1 LKGGEMRRPVAG
13 GFSLVE
19 NVFSAMIIAIV
30 ILGMSTAISTYT
42 VSQQKTKDRPFALN
56 LGQQQMD
63 EVMVNLVT
71 QNAMVFDN
79 APNPRGRSF
88 FLKSENMTVSQYFFN
103 NFPLNAPVDPVG
115 AGTEMAAIPWT
126 TVESEMDTKP
136 IPADIADKV
145 YNGSNAYIKQ
155 TLFYRNRFYRAGGE
169 LVGNQ
174 PSEYPSFE
182 EVKAELRDNDANPPK
197 YVVRFQLFGIP
208 TSKAPDPNFNI
219 GSDIRASV
227 RLASGQFSG
236 DPRDPPAGAPFLIGD
251 SCISASNKDVGA
263 VTIDG
268 ATGRIYL
275 RERKA
280 AAADNPDFFP
290 HMTSKVLVARVYRI
304 TDYSEDGTFF
314 MNGGVPDT
322 EIASSSTV
330 LVGRVQRK

>member
-1 LKGGEMRRPVAG
+1 
-13 GFSLVE
+13 
-19 NVFSAMIIAIV
+19 MIIAIV

-79 APNPRGRSF
+79 APIRRGRSF

-103 NFPLNAPVDPVG
+103 NFPLNAPVDPVT
-115 AGTEMAAIPWT
+115 AGSEMAAIPWT
-126 TVESEMDTKP
+126 AVVAELDTKP
-136 IPADIADKV
+136 IPVDIADKI
-145 YNGSNAYIKQ
+145 YNGANAYIKQ

-169 LVGNQ
+169 LVGSQ
-174 PSEYPSFE
+174 PSEYPSF
-182 EVKAELRDNDANPPK
+182 AELKGELQDNDANPPK

-208 TSKAPDPNFNI
+208 TSKAPDPTFNI

-227 RLASGQFSG
+227 RLASGQYGG
-236 DPRDPPAGAPFLIGD
+236 DPRNPPVGAPFLIGD
-251 SCISASNKDVGA
+251 SCISASDKNVGA
-263 VTIDG
+263 ATIDG

-275 RERKA
+275 RERSDVGP
-280 AAADNPDFFP
+280 DNPDYFP
-290 HMTSKVLVARVYRI
+290 HMTSKVLVARVYRV
-304 TDYSEDGTFF
+304 TDYSDDGTFF
-314 MNGGVPDT
+314 MNGGVPDA
-322 EIASSSTV
+322 EIASASTV